1 METKPKFTNRLVNE
15 TSPYLLQHAHNPVD
29 WYPWCEEAFER
40 AKAEDKPVLVSIGYS
55 ACHWCHVM
63 ERESFEDE
71 ETAKIMNE
79 NFINIKVDME
89 ERPDIDQ
96 IYMTFVQA
104 TTGNGGWPLNVFVTP
119 DKKPFFGG
127 TYFPPQDRYNLPS
140 FRRVLMAVAEA
151 WRKDKNKLIESA
163 NEITRQIESAIKIET
178 KISDLNPQIS
188 DIAFEKLLK
197 SYDEKNG
204 GFGGAPKFPP
214 SMTLEFLLRYYNRTK
229 NKKALEIVTKTCR
242 KMASGGIYDHIGGGF
257 HRYSVDA
264 FWLVPHFEKMLYDN
278 AQLARVYLHT
288 FQVTGDK
295 FFKRIAIETL
305 EYVRREMLSPESGF
319 YSTQD
324 ADSEGEEGKFFLWT
338 LDEIEELL
346 GKEDAQIF
354 CFYYG
359 VTEDGNFEGKNIL
372 NTRYTPDETAKILK
386 ISVERLLETI
396 EKGKRILFGH
406 REKRIRPFRD
416 EKILT
421 SWNGLMMTTF
431 AEASV
436 ILDLPEYMEIAEKNA
451 VFLLGKLRKD
461 GKLLHVYK
469 DETAKLNAYLEDYA
483 NLADGLLELYQ
494 ISGKMQYLKEA
505 LRLADEMI
513 EKFWDEHEG
522 GFFST
527 SHDHEELILR
537 LKEFQDNATP
547 SGNSVAADVLLK
559 LFKLTEK
566 PEYQEYAVE
575 VLKKAMS
582 QALRYP
588 NAFGR
593 ALSTFEFYLSPTKEI
608 VIFGEKSKEL
618 EKEIWKIYLPN
629 KIVILS
635 SNKADA
641 NLIPLLGGKKSIEG
655 KPTAYVC
662 VNGTCKEPV
671 TEAEKLKIQLS
682 YQP

>member
-1 METKPKFTNRLVNE
+1 METKQKFTNRLIKE

-29 WYPWCEEAFER
+29 WYSWCEEAFER
-40 AKAEDKPVLVSIGYS
+40 AKKEDKPVLVSIGYS

-151 WRKDKNKLIESA
+151 WRKNKEQLIESA
-163 NEITRQIESAIKIET
+163 DEIVKQIESAIKTEVKLSELNT
-178 KISDLNPQIS
+178 KISDV
-188 DIAFEKLLK
+188 AFEKLLK
-197 SYDEKNG
+197 FYDVKNG

-214 SMTLEFLLRYYNRTK
+214 SMTLEFLMRYYKRTE
-229 NKKALEIVTKTCR
+229 NKSALEIVANTCR

-264 FWLVPHFEKMLYDN
+264 VWLVPHFEKMLYDN
-278 AQLARVYLHT
+278 AQLARIYLHI
-288 FQVTGDK
+288 FQITGEE
-295 FFKRIAIETL
+295 FFKNKAMETL
-305 EYVRREMLSPESGF
+305 EYLRREMLSQEGGF

-338 LDEIEELL
+338 FDEIEDLL

-359 VTEDGNFEGKNIL
+359 ITEDGNFEGKNIL
-372 NTRYTPDETAKILK
+372 NTRYTPEEAAEILK
-386 ISVERLLETI
+386 ISTEKLLESI
-396 EKGKRILFGH
+396 QKGKQILFAH
-406 REKRIRPFRD
+406 RETRIKPFRD
-416 EKILT
+416 EKILL
-421 SWNGLMMTTF
+421 SWNGLALATF
-431 AEASV
+431 AEASR
-436 ILDLPEYMEIAEKNA
+436 ILDRPEYLQIAEKNA
-451 VFLLGKLRKD
+451 NFLLKNFRVD
-461 GKLLHVYK
+461 GRLLHVFK
-469 DETAKLNAYLEDYA
+469 DGFAKLNAYIEDYA
-483 NLADGLLELYQ
+483 NFADGLLELFQ
-494 ISGKMQYLKEA
+494 VSGNVDYLKEA
-505 LRLADEMI
+505 KKLVDEMI
-513 EKFWDEHEG
+513 KKFWDEKDG

-527 SHDHEELILR
+527 SHDHEQLILR

-547 SGNSVAADVLLK
+547 SGNSVAAGVLLK
-559 LFKLTEK
+559 LAEITSSSEYEK
-566 PEYQEYAVE
+566 YAVSI
-575 VLKKAMS
+575 LKQSMS
-582 QALRYP
+582 QAIRYP
-588 NAFGR
+588 NAFGY
-593 ALSTFEFYLSPTKEI
+593 ALSVLEFYLNPVKEI
-608 VIFGEKSKEL
+608 VVLGEKNNPLIKL
-618 EKEIWKIYLPN
+618 IWQVYLPN
-629 KIVILS
+629 KVVILS
-635 SNKADA
+635 NEKSDSS
-641 NLIPLLGGKKSIEG
+641 NLIPLLEGKKLIEG

-662 VNGTCKEPV
+662 SNGTCKKPTTDVE
-671 TEAEKLKIQLS
+671 ELKSQLLAT
-682 YQP
+682 

>member
-1 METKPKFTNRLVNE
+1 METRPKFTNRLVNE

-40 AKAEDKPVLVSIGYS
+40 AKVEDKPVLVSIGYS

-163 NEITRQIESAIKIET
+163 NEMIRQIESAIKVET
-178 KISDLNPQIS
+178 KFSDLNQQIS

-229 NKKALEIVTKTCR
+229 NKKALEVVTKTCR
-242 KMASGGIYDHIGGGF
+242 KMASGGIYDHLGGGF

-288 FQVTGDK
+288 FQVTGDE

-305 EYVRREMLSPESGF
+305 EYVRREMLSHEGGF

-372 NTRYTPDETAKILK
+372 NTKYTPDETAEILK
-386 ISVERLLETI
+386 ISVERLLEVI
-396 EKGKRILFGH
+396 EKGKRILFEH

-421 SWNGLMMTTF
+421 SWNGLMIATF

-451 VFLLGKLRKD
+451 TFLLGKLRKD
-461 GKLLHVYK
+461 GKLLHVCK
-469 DETAKLNAYLEDYA
+469 DATTKLNAYLEDYA

-494 ISGKMQYLKEA
+494 VSGKTQYLKEA
-505 LRLADEMI
+505 LQLADEMI
-513 EKFWDEHEG
+513 EKFWDEQEG

-566 PEYQEYAVE
+566 PKYQEYAVE
-575 VLKKAMS
+575 VLKKAMP
-582 QALRYP
+582 QAVRYP

-593 ALSTFEFYLSPTKEI
+593 SLSVFEFYISPTKEI
-608 VIFGEKSKEL
+608 VIFGEKGKEL

-641 NLIPLLGGKKSIEG
+641 DLIPLLESKKPIEG

-662 VNGTCKEPV
+662 INGTCKEPV

-682 YQP
+682 HQP

>member
-1 METKPKFTNRLVNE
+1 METKQKFTNRLIKE

-29 WYPWCEEAFER
+29 WYSWCEEAFER
-40 AKAEDKPVLVSIGYS
+40 AKKEDKPVLVSIGYS

-151 WRKDKNKLIESA
+151 WRKNKEQLIESA
-163 NEITRQIESAIKIET
+163 DEIVKQIESAIKTEVKLSELNT
-178 KISDLNPQIS
+178 KISDV
-188 DIAFEKLLK
+188 AFEKLLK
-197 SYDEKNG
+197 FYDVKNG

-214 SMTLEFLLRYYNRTK
+214 SMTLEFLMRYYKRTE
-229 NKKALEIVTKTCR
+229 NKSALEIVANTCR

-264 FWLVPHFEKMLYDN
+264 VWLVPHFEKMLYDN
-278 AQLARVYLHT
+278 AQLARIYLHI
-288 FQVTGDK
+288 FQITGEE
-295 FFKRIAIETL
+295 FFKNKAMETL
-305 EYVRREMLSPESGF
+305 EYLRREMLSQEGGF

-338 LDEIEELL
+338 FDEIEDLL

-359 VTEDGNFEGKNIL
+359 ITEDGNFEGKNIL
-372 NTRYTPDETAKILK
+372 NTRYTPEEAAEILK
-386 ISVERLLETI
+386 ISTEKLLESI
-396 EKGKRILFGH
+396 QKGKQILFAH
-406 REKRIRPFRD
+406 RETRIKPFRD
-416 EKILT
+416 EKILL
-421 SWNGLMMTTF
+421 SWNGLALATF
-431 AEASV
+431 AEASR
-436 ILDLPEYMEIAEKNA
+436 ILDQPEYLQIAEKNA
-451 VFLLGKLRKD
+451 NFLLKNFRVD
-461 GKLLHVYK
+461 GRLLHVFK
-469 DETAKLNAYLEDYA
+469 DGFAKLNAYIEDYA
-483 NLADGLLELYQ
+483 NFADGLLELFQ
-494 ISGKMQYLKEA
+494 VSGNVDYLKEA
-505 LRLADEMI
+505 KNLVDEMI
-513 EKFWDEHEG
+513 KKFWDEKDG

-527 SHDHEELILR
+527 SHDHEQLILR

-547 SGNSVAADVLLK
+547 SGNSVAAGVLLK
-559 LFKLTEK
+559 LAEITSSSEYEK
-566 PEYQEYAVE
+566 YAISI
-575 VLKKAMS
+575 LKQSMS
-582 QALRYP
+582 QAIRYP
-588 NAFGR
+588 NAFGY
-593 ALSTFEFYLSPTKEI
+593 ALSVLEFYLNPVKE
-608 VIFGEKSKEL
+608 VVVLGEKNNPLIKL
-618 EKEIWKIYLPN
+618 IWQVYLPN
-629 KIVILS
+629 KVVILS
-635 SNKADA
+635 NEKSDSS
-641 NLIPLLGGKKSIEG
+641 NLIPLLEGKKLIEG

-662 VNGTCKEPV
+662 SNGTCKKPTTDVE
-671 TEAEKLKIQLS
+671 ELKSQLLAT
-682 YQP
+682 